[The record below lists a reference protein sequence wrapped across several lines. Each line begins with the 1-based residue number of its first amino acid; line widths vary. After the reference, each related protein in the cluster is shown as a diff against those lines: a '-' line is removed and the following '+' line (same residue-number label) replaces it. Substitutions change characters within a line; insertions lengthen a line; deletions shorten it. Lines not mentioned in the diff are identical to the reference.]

1 MTQVMAPGPL
11 IPLDAPLPKPR
22 SYTLLDAAQLV
33 TPDSDRWKAG
43 AYVNPYPSQDPNTHD
58 PCSDGTYR
66 LKSAEGNADPVLF
79 GSFTVVIGG
88 TCTARSIGPDPSWYN
103 DRLTLAFQAKE
114 SMAVERVLVSG
125 DGHSTLGPYLGDT
138 NMEVLGSGGVDP
150 REGIALLEQA
160 IASVGTTGI
169 IHLAPATA
177 SWLHSWYQ
185 LVKVGQNL
193 YTGLGT
199 PVVVGAGYIDAHP
212 DGTGGRSA
220 TEEWAFASDNIQI
233 RRDDIYLIGTD
244 YSQNLDRTNNDY
256 TLYAERDYLLSFV
269 PRSDDSDTQHIQAG
283 VLIDRSIT

>member
-11 IPLDAPLPKPR
+11 LPLDAPLPKPR

-33 TPDSDRWKAG
+33 TPDSERWKAG
-43 AYVNPYPSQDPNTHD
+43 AYVNPYPAGRPETHD

-66 LKSAEGNADPVLF
+66 VKDSESNADPVLF

-88 TCTARSIGPDPSWYN
+88 TCTARSIGPDPTWYN
-103 DRLTLAFQAKE
+103 DRLRLWFQAVE
-114 SMAVERVLVSG
+114 ATAVERMLVSG
-125 DGHSTLGPYLGDT
+125 DGHSTLGPYLGDS
-138 NMEVLGSGGVDP
+138 NMEVLGTGAQSA

-160 IASVGTTGI
+160 IAEVGNGI

-212 DGTGGRSA
+212 DGTGAMSA

-244 YSQNLDRTNNDY
+244 YSQNLDRTDNDY
-256 TLYAERDYLLSFV
+256 TVYAERDYLLSFV
-269 PRSDDSDTQHIQAG
+269 PRSSDSDTQHIQAG
-283 VLIDRSIT
+283 VLIDRSTT